1 MQPNVRMQQLGAS
14 ITRAASLQT
23 YATVRFLV
31 DRERVSD
38 AYQAYAY
45 FRWVD
50 DWLDEPGRAA
60 SDRLAF
66 ARRQT
71 ALINACY
78 RRETVSAAAD
88 EENMLVGLI
97 QQDGEPHSGLQ
108 AYIRNMMAVMAF
120 DAERRGRLISAAEL
134 DRYAHSLAMAVTE
147 ALHYFIGHDSASP
160 HGPTRYLAAEGAH
173 IAHMLRDTLEDNEL
187 GYYNIPSEYAR
198 ANGISPLDIDSDS
211 YRSWVR
217 SRAQLA
223 RRCFVAGKAYFS
235 RVQSLRCRLAGY
247 AYIARFETVLD
258 SIERESYLL
267 RRQYREAKGPKAGAQ
282 MGWSV
287 LSSAFSGGGP
297 ATESARFVVR
307 ESGERE

>member
-1 MQPNVRMQQLGAS
+1 MQANGRMQQLGAS

-38 AYQAYAY
+38 AYQAYGY

-50 DWLDEPGRAA
+50 DWLDEPSRLA

-71 ALINACY
+71 ALIDACY
-78 RRETVSAAAD
+78 RGEAVSTAAD
-88 EENMLVGLI
+88 EEEMLVGLI
-97 QQDGEPHSGLQ
+97 QKDREPHSGLQ
-108 AYIRNMMAVMAF
+108 TYIRNMMAVMTF

-147 ALHYFIGHDSASP
+147 ALHYFIGHDSSSP
-160 HGPTRYLAAEGAH
+160 HGPIRYLAAEGAH

-187 GYYNIPSEYAR
+187 GYYNIPSEFAR
-198 ANGISPLDIDSDS
+198 ANGISPLDIDSDP
-211 YRSWVR
+211 YRAWVR
-217 SRAQLA
+217 SRVQLA
-223 RRCFVAGKAYFS
+223 RSFFVAGRAYLS
-235 RVQSLRCRLAGY
+235 HVQSLRCRLAGY

-258 SIERESYLL
+258 SVERESYLL
-267 RRQYREAKGPKAGAQ
+267 RRQYREARGPKAGAQ

-287 LSSAFSGGGP
+287 LWSAFNGEGP
-297 ATESARFVVR
+297 AAESARFIVR
-307 ESGERE
+307 